1 MDISN
6 LDAESYFSELLN
18 LNKNIVLQVRSIATI
33 EQQLEDNDNLGK
45 LLSDSAFSLVSN
57 IKSLQHYIDN
67 CPFDY
72 EQIIHYHDHY
82 KETVKN
88 FYTSIL
94 EFIAAAKALILNPR
108 DYLTISNFTKF
119 KTPCI
124 DLVKAI
130 VAASNNFKKLYY
142 NPDLQ
147 LEDEV
152 DEQHQNQ
159 HQQTS
164 SPPSEP
170 ITPVQESPLKQEQ
183 QTTSNSGT
191 PPLQPPVTTTAVG
204 DSVPK
209 STTPPIQDKKT
220 EQTTTTTTTVKPTTT
235 TATSTAAAV
244 DNTKP
249 LPTTTTTP
257 AVSNNTTTTTT
268 STTNSL
274 EIKVPQL
281 NNSGDSFNLSN
292 SGGSPKL
299 PPSSPSGRL
308 QDSLERIQNFD
319 RASANIILTIGKIK
333 EAALNGDQNEFVSLV
348 GKNITADIAIVTKE
362 CKYKTLNASISQSI
376 LSVFHLSRLVLKN
389 RGEQYYHDQLELAVE
404 KVNDVM
410 RKIMYSVK
418 SISKSSINLRQY
430 GVDEQLLN
438 SNSSNNSNGKS
449 PIMSPEK
456 PTLTRTSASERI
468 VPPKVDTDLNIV
480 KQVKDNNSTTTT
492 TTTKQLPQPPEKK
505 DTKQLPQ
512 IPQQQSTTTITTT
525 STTTTVDDSSN
536 KNLGNSLD
544 SLSKSPSPTPSP
556 LNSSNENN
564 KKETTTNTNNNNN
577 STPSSVSAPST
588 PMTATPSKSS
598 KDDEGKQKTID
609 KFFSKFVRNKGTS
622 SNNKKRSPLPFEG
635 SPTNAAS
642 PMVQSPPIT
651 SPSMTPISSGSNSGN
666 NSNTNTPIQHNH
678 HHHHHSNSN
687 NNNNNNSQPTIPNL
701 TKLEISDNDNS
712 SAPISPQSSQS
723 KVSMPSTPVKQQQQ
737 HPAGQELMTVKSPP
751 MSAKKERSFTIGM
764 VSGKH
769 SYVIVESPRSK
780 KIIAHES
787 AKQILSLLSSSF
799 PTFEKELQ
807 LQNSETISKITEQ
820 ISMVL
825 RGYEEE
831 AMTTGSSSDSSS
843 LVNTPENHSPS
854 LTSQSTPMGDQSF
867 DLVSPAFRKLYE
879 DSSMPSSTSSSPLGG
894 SGNKEYQRTSLRYK
908 MTRKLGTI
916 KKRPNN
922 PFQAVMSQEQ
932 MDGANDV
939 DITDHLINTTS
950 IFVEESIELVN
961 RCFEISVI
969 ASSVANGSETK
980 PHFRSALDH
989 LISVLGYSFAISK
1002 IDSNSFVVG
1011 FLKSIKEYIE
1021 KMKGTGGKCNTTLVS
1036 AATKMYRHQILANLD
1051 KQIHSLCHSVR
1062 VLAIQLISIV
1072 ISIPPKHW
1080 EISSQLQLYASSKFF
1095 VDTLVSLLDC
1105 VENKI
1110 YIANSQSIQDQVEIP
1125 NIDEEDDVNIWTEF
1139 DITANVK
1146 NEWISDEGSKTGRYV
1161 PRAGTLNKL
1170 VESLTQDK
1178 QYDISRFTKTFL
1190 LTYQSFTNPWKL
1202 MEKLIQRYTVPEEK
1216 SDLKAKIQLRVVSF
1230 IQTWVERNFDDFD
1243 DQLICQ
1249 LKEFT
1254 THRLLMDDNHDL
1266 AGILNEK
1273 IKKKESDRML
1283 AKDRSSGLLG
1293 FTFPELMIPEGQKSP
1308 SSLFLLLNESE
1319 IARQLTLIEFNIFS
1333 KIEPTELLDQSWNKD
1348 SLKFKSPNVLE
1359 LINRANKFSFWVAS
1373 QILWQ
1378 DDLANRVKVFEK
1390 FILIAK
1396 YLRDMNNFNTPLAIF
1411 TGLNTASI
1419 LRLKKT
1425 FAQLSPNSLAIY
1437 NSFEKLMNSS
1447 GSYKNYR
1454 AAFKSTTYPAVPYLP
1469 VILSDLTFMEDG
1481 NPDKIGHLINFQKR
1495 ELICRVISE
1504 IQACQQ
1510 VKYDFP
1516 IVEPIHT
1523 LLSELPSSS
1532 PDELYQLSL
1541 LREPR
1546 DQNSNNGT
1554 INSSMASNLGAS
1566 AGYSFETLTK
1576 KMRL

>member
-6 LDAESYFSELLN
+6 LDPEAYFSELLN
-18 LNKNIVLQVRSIATI
+18 LNKNIVIQVRSIATI
-33 EQQLEDNDNLGK
+33 EQQLEDNDHLGK
-45 LLSDSAFSLVSN
+45 LLSDSAFALVSN

-108 DYLTISNFTKF
+108 DYLTITNFTKF
-119 KTPCI
+119 KAPCV

-130 VAASNNFKKLYY
+130 VAASNIFKKLYY

-147 LEDEV
+147 LEEEV
-152 DEQHQNQ
+152 DEQQQQQQQSNQ
-159 HQQTS
+159 DGSSHQQIP
-164 SPPSEP
+164 SPQSEP
-170 ITPVQESPLKQEQ
+170 I
-183 QTTSNSGT
+183 
-191 PPLQPPVTTTAVG
+191 
-204 DSVPK
+204 
-209 STTPPIQDKKT
+209 STTPPHQETQKQETSPTKPSVVTPSTTPPATSTLSTPTQEKKT
-220 EQTTTTTTTVKPTTT
+220 DQPAAAAVVKPVEPKPLPPAPTTTTTTT
-235 TATSTAAAV
+235 TAA
-244 DNTKP
+244 P
-249 LPTTTTTP
+249 P
-257 AVSNNTTTTTT
+257 AITIDTAKAAT
-268 STTNSL
+268 
-274 EIKVPQL
+274 QL
-281 NNSGDSFNLSN
+281 NNNGDTLLTN
-292 SGGSPKL
+292 SGGKQQPQL
-299 PPSSPSGRL
+299 LQPQAPSSPLSSSQGRL

-333 EAALNGDQNEFVSLV
+333 EAALNGDQNEFLSLV

-438 SNSSNNSNGKS
+438 SNSSSKS

-480 KQVKDNNSTTTT
+480 KQVKQDSNSSSSNSN

-505 DTKQLPQ
+505 DIKQLPQ
-512 IPQQQSTTTITTT
+512 IPSTGNDKEDA
-525 STTTTVDDSSN
+525 VANN
-536 KNLGNSLD
+536 KHLNNSLD
-544 SLSKSPSPTPSP
+544 SISKSPSPTLSTP

-564 KKETTTNTNNNNN
+564 KKDHVAGTSGTTTATTTTTTTTQ
-577 STPSSVSAPST
+577 STPST
-588 PMTATPSKSS
+588 PVTVTPTKQSS
-598 KDDEGKQKTID
+598 KDEEGKQKTID
-609 KFFSKFVRNKGTS
+609 KFFSKFVRKGPNS
-622 SNNKKRSPLPFEG
+622 NKKRSPLPFEG
-635 SPTNAAS
+635 SPTNPVS
-642 PMVQSPPIT
+642 PMVQSPPVT
-651 SPSMTPISSGSNSGN
+651 SPSMTPISNGGSGN
-666 NSNTNTPIQHNH
+666 SSTTNTPQTNHN
-678 HHHHHSNSN
+678 
-687 NNNNNNSQPTIPNL
+687 QPHIPNL
-701 TKLEISDNDNS
+701 TKLEISDNDTNG
-712 SAPISPQSSQS
+712 PISPQSSQP
-723 KVSMPSTPVKQQQQ
+723 KVSFKNETTTTTTTTTATAPTAHSNQQQMS
-737 HPAGQELMTVKSPP
+737 HLKSPP
-751 MSAKKERSFTIGM
+751 MSSKKERSFTIGM

-807 LQNSETISKITEQ
+807 LQNGETLSKITEQ

-831 AMTTGSSSDSSS
+831 TLTSSSSDSS
-843 LVNTPENHSPS
+843 LVHTPDSHSPS
-854 LTSQSTPMGDQSF
+854 LTSQSTPNGPDNSF
-867 DLVSPAFRKLYE
+867 ELVSPAFRKLYE
-879 DSSMPSSTSSSPLGG
+879 DASVSSSNSSSPLNG

-922 PFQAVMSQEQ
+922 PFQAVMQEPV
-932 MDGANDV
+932 DGANDV
-939 DITDHLINTTS
+939 DITDQLINTTS

-961 RCFEISVI
+961 RCFEISII

-980 PHFRSALDH
+980 PHFKSTLDH
-989 LISVLGYSFAISK
+989 LISVLQYSFAISK
-1002 IDSNSFVVG
+1002 IDSNSFVCG
-1011 FLKSIKEYIE
+1011 FLKSIKEHIE
-1021 KMKGTGGKCNTTLVS
+1021 KMKNTGGKCNTTLVS

-1080 EISSQLQLYASSKFF
+1080 EISSQLQLYASSKYF

-1110 YIANSQSIQDQVEIP
+1110 YIANSHSIQDQVEIP

-1139 DITANVK
+1139 DISSNVK

-1216 SDLKAKIQLRVVSF
+1216 NDLKAKIQLRVVSF

-1243 DQLICQ
+1243 DQLIAQ

-1273 IKKKESDRML
+1273 IKKKESERML
-1283 AKDRSSGLLG
+1283 AKDRSSGLLS

-1319 IARQLTLIEFNIFS
+1319 IARQLTLIEFHIFE
-1333 KIEPTELLDQSWNKD
+1333 KIEPTELLDQSWNRD

-1378 DDLANRVKVFEK
+1378 DDLANRVKVIEK

-1454 AAFKSTTYPAVPYLP
+1454 GAFKATTYPAVPYLP

-1554 INSSMASNLGAS
+1554 INSSMASNLGVSGAS
-1566 AGYSFETLTK
+1566 GGYSFETLTK